1 MKKWDWNYEHFI
13 HSAVFWW
20 EAHQHTDNGTKWHTT
35 VSGIQRIVWVSVELH
50 NVMDKNHSDDQ
61 INTFRLVSSNDK
73 LLLMLTMASSFLC
86 KAAVCKAVTA

>member
-1 MKKWDWNYEHFI
+1 M

-50 NVMDKNHSDDQ
+50 NVMDKM
-61 INTFRLVSSNDK
+61 IK
-73 LLLMLTMASSFLC
+73 
-86 KAAVCKAVTA
+86 